1 MQDLMEGLRT
11 APLSRGRKKEK
22 VFRATVTRDGWF
34 LLALLALPAGVMI
47 WQGVLLL
54 DGGNPTGSALLGA
67 AALLVVGACAWTVLR
82 LGQKVLVTP
91 DRLEYEHRG
100 RRVAIPWGEMKKF
113 FPPPAVQ
120 RHFRVVR
127 LSDGVQEVRI
137 DSLSFAE
144 FDLLISLI
152 AVARKSRVPSDQTYQ
167 L

>member
-11 APLSRGRKKEK
+11 ASSTRSRKKEK

-34 LLALLALPAGVMI
+34 LLALLALPAAAMV
-47 WQGVLLL
+47 WQGVILLG
-54 DGGNPTGSALLGA
+54 GGNASGTALLAA

-100 RRVAIPWGEMKKF
+100 RRVVMPWVEMKKF
-113 FPPPAVQ
+113 FPPPTVQ
-120 RHFRVVR
+120 RHFRVLR

-137 DSLSFAE
+137 DSMSFAE
-144 FDLLISLI
+144 FDLLVSLI